1 MSDSIDAGTA
11 RSILI
16 DSLKKSG
23 VSPISVDVRPYPEET
38 IIVVYVEGSAFATAI
53 DVAAKVD
60 QRFRDKGFSG
70 FVTVRKTEVTES
82 KSTNQKMVRG
92 VLHAKAEDLANLLTA
107 RSRTS
112 EIQPSLEYVREAS
125 DRLEVILTARNHLIF
140 GRRGAGKTTLMVEA
154 KRRLEDAGQITVWV
168 NMQTHRHSSPEVVF
182 LWVVLNI
189 VERFQS
195 YYGASVPR
203 VLAELSELESRVR
216 TLLGQSEVTRGEARR
231 IIPHAQRM
239 IKRFTS
245 ASACRVYVFLDDLH
259 YLRRVDQPLALDMV
273 HGALRDADAWMK
285 VACIKH
291 LSRWF
296 EHLPPTGLQTGHD
309 ADHVDLDL
317 TLEAPTEAKRFLDQ
331 VLNVYAKHVGLSSA
345 RSVFSEE
352 ALNRLVLASGAVPR
366 DYLVL
371 AAAAIRTARGRQSAR
386 LAGVQDVNRA
396 AGEQSKVKIAELEDD
411 AASSNEGGAPALL
424 RTLAKIREFCLDEKR
439 FTFFKID
446 FRDKETRQREYSLM
460 QGLLDVRILHLIS
473 SSLSDK
479 REAGRR
485 SEVYMLDLSQ
495 FSGER
500 LKKRLHVLDFVDSH
514 LVLKE
519 TSSSVQDKKGDT
531 PSRLLDLLRKGPI
544 LELGLVMAEPLAT

>member
-1 MSDSIDAGTA
+1 MNESIDGASA
-11 RSILI
+11 RTLLL
-16 DSLKKSG
+16 DELKKVG
-23 VSPISVDVRPYPEET
+23 VVPSSIDVRPYPEET
-38 IIVVYVEGSAFATAI
+38 ILVAYVDEGDFSQAI
-53 DVAAKVD
+53 KVAAAVD
-60 QRFRDKGFSG
+60 VKFSKRNFSG
-70 FVTVRKTEVTES
+70 FVTIRKTEASEGKNS
-82 KSTNQKMVRG
+82 SQKSVRG

-125 DRLEVILTARNHLIF
+125 DRLEVILTARNHLVF

-154 KRRLEDAGQITVWV
+154 KRRLEDAGHLTVWV

-182 LWVVLNI
+182 LWVMQNI
-189 VERFQS
+189 IERFQAH
-195 YYGASVPR
+195 YGSTLPR
-203 VLAELSELESRVR
+203 ILAELSELESRVR
-216 TLLGQSEVTRGEARR
+216 SLLGQNEVTRAEARR
-231 IIPHAQRM
+231 VIPHAQRM
-239 IKRFTS
+239 VKRFTS

-259 YLRRVDQPLALDMV
+259 YLRRNEQPLALDMV
-273 HGALRDADAWMK
+273 HGALRDSDAWMK

-296 EHLPPTGLQTGHD
+296 EHVPPTGLQTGHD

-317 TLEAPTEAKRFLDQ
+317 TLESPTEAKRFLDQ
-331 VLNVYAKHVGLSSA
+331 VLNVYAKHVGLTSA

-371 AAAAIRTARGRQSAR
+371 AAGAIRIARGRQSAR

-411 AASSNEGGAPALL
+411 AASSDKDGTQALL
-424 RTLAKIREFCLDEKR
+424 KTLGRVREFCLDEKR
-439 FTFFKID
+439 FTFFRID
-446 FRDKETRQREYSLM
+446 FRDKEARQKEYGLM

-531 PSRLLDLLRKGPI
+531 SARLLDLLRKGPM
-544 LELGLVMAEPLAT
+544 LELSAVG